1 MYKVLK
7 PTSICDDFIGDKLD
21 CSNKF
26 LQPSIT
32 GIDSHVV
39 IAPLRQWWVRGEKH
53 LWWWG
58 SSEPVGN
65 FSHANRSGFTVFR
78 SNVCLI
84 SSHSKGRLNLA
95 GRVGGSIK
103 IKLYDVISAWNFL
116 FWILVFHIGIMNC
129 TVLAGQRHICLVVC
143 NFFSAWMIYITC
155 EFTPAF
161 CHV

>member
-1 MYKVLK
+1 MITQLFILFFFYFGYFMALCTGGVYHIHTCLNRYMYKVLK

-103 IKLYDVISAWNFL
+103 IKL
-116 FWILVFHIGIMNC
+116 
-129 TVLAGQRHICLVVC
+129 
-143 NFFSAWMIYITC
+143 
-155 EFTPAF
+155 
-161 CHV
+161 

>member
-1 MYKVLK
+1 MGNLQQMITQHFILFFFLFWIFYGPLYWV
-7 PTSICDDFIGDKLD
+7 SIPYSHFVWIDTCIKYWNQLQFAMTIGDKLD

-103 IKLYDVISAWNFL
+103 IKL
-116 FWILVFHIGIMNC
+116 
-129 TVLAGQRHICLVVC
+129 
-143 NFFSAWMIYITC
+143 
-155 EFTPAF
+155 
-161 CHV
+161 